1 MSKKRR
7 GMTEVVSNRNYT
19 LATTKGHV
27 VRFYKGIAKFIP
39 NVILEDAVAVGIVP
53 TDEKD
58 LPNAEERNPL
68 LPHAAVGAERVR
80 QIREVVEALVERNQ
94 RGDFAASGLPSIA
107 VVGDALGYKI
117 EQSELGK
124 VWHTIR
130 QERAESRILDQ
141 DEMAFQAGPVK
152 PEDASELAV
161 ALGDAIASVMTDG
174 NDDDFTAA
182 GAPTV
187 RSLENRLGYDLTED
201 ERDEAWKTHKAKT
214 KGSATTSKSKP
225 KEETAE

>member
-1 MSKKRR
+1 MSKKVK

-19 LATTKGHV
+19 LATRKGHV
-27 VRFYKGIAKFIP
+27 VRFYKGISKQIP
-39 NVILEDAVAVGIVP
+39 NIILEDAIAVGIVP
-53 TDEKD
+53 VDDKD

-107 VVGDALGYKI
+107 VVSDALGYKI
-117 EQSELGK
+117 EQAELGK
-124 VWHTIR
+124 VWHSIR
-130 QERAESRILDQ
+130 QEQAESRILSQ
-141 DEMAFQAGPVK
+141 DEMAFQDHPVK
-152 PEDASELAV
+152 PEDSGELAV
-161 ALGDAIASVMTDG
+161 ALGDAIASVMTD
-174 NDDDFTAA
+174 NNEDDFTAA

-201 ERDEAWKTHKAKT
+201 ERDEAWKVYKAAK

-225 KEETAE
+225 KEETTE